1 GPGCDRGPRNDR
13 ALALLCGRDARGGG
27 AGDVRL
33 QLGTLN
39 IAVPPGETGSAEGR
53 WVAPLPMNV
62 VLLSPH
68 SHKPPPSVD
77 LDVVRAGP
85 DAGRI
90 LQTVDYEHPTV
101 ERFVSP
107 MRLEAG
113 DGLHWTCHYTN
124 AAATMLHFG
133 ITSED
138 EMCFTIGAFYL

>member
-1 GPGCDRGPRNDR
+1 
-13 ALALLCGRDARGGG
+13 
-27 AGDVRL
+27 
-33 QLGTLN
+33 
-39 IAVPPGETGSAEGR
+39 
-53 WVAPLPMNV
+53 MNV
-62 VLLSPH
+62 VLLSTH
-68 SHKPPPSVD
+68 SHKHTTSVD
-77 LDVVRAGP
+77 LDVVRAGT

-138 EMCFTIGAFYL
+138 EMCFTIGAFYVDDDAAPLPAVPGCQGGNVALTCLEF